1 MEELLQFMPKYIP
14 GYEQCALSFI
24 APVLGVR
31 ETRRFLG
38 RRCLQEKD
46 VRAGA
51 IPRDTIALCGYN
63 VDIHH
68 GRDEGSE
75 LYIVER
81 GYGIP
86 YGCMV
91 PGQMDGVLFT
101 GRLICADRVAYG
113 SSRVMGTCMA
123 LGEAAGLAAALCVRL
138 NCTPAQVPVENLRA
152 LLKENGAVLTIPQ
165 EVASHEN
172 VEKSAI

>member
-1 MEELLQFMPKYIP
+1 MFRATAFFDHHASQRRYDHHQQHRLTDFDGTDLWQLSRGTGEACRQVEELLQFMPKYIP
-14 GYEQCALSFI
+14 GYYEQCALSFI

-31 ETRRFLG
+31 ETRRFWAVAVC
-38 RRCLQEKD
+38 RKRM
-46 VRAGA
+46 RAGA

-91 PGQMDGVLFT
+91 PGQMDGGAVHRAADFVPT
-101 GRLICADRVAYG
+101 GWPMVP
-113 SSRVMGTCMA
+113 
-123 LGEAAGLAAALCVRL
+123 AGLWA
-138 NCTPAQVPVENLRA
+138 PAWR
-152 LLKENGAVLTIPQ
+152 
-165 EVASHEN
+165 
-172 VEKSAI
+172 

>member
-1 MEELLQFMPKYIP
+1 MFRATAFFRSSRIPTTIRPSSTTPPDRFRRHGPWQLSRGTGEACRQVEELLQFMPKYIP

-31 ETRRFLG
+31 RQGAFWAVAVCRKRMCAQGQF
-38 RRCLQEKD
+38 QEI
-46 VRAGA
+46 RLCA
-51 IPRDTIALCGYN
+51 CGYN

-91 PGQMDGVLFT
+91 PGQMDG
-101 GRLICADRVAYG
+101 
-113 SSRVMGTCMA
+113 
-123 LGEAAGLAAALCVRL
+123 
-138 NCTPAQVPVENLRA
+138 
-152 LLKENGAVLTIPQ
+152 GAVHRAADLCRPGGLWFQ
-165 EVASHEN
+165 PGYGHLHGARRPR
-172 VEKSAI
+172 A